1 MNKPVNKYIA
11 LAQQINEHFG
21 GKGDEHDVEY
31 LTRQIE
37 RLGKLAQQV
46 VESFDDRESENID
59 DMILQRIFSDALDAT
74 PKKVFENISTEND
87 DAIEKKLTKTEIGA
101 INFAIEGTDENG
113 QIVFDGKRIF
123 KRDDYDR
130 LSNTVISVRNRE
142 HLDVLIE
149 YVLKSAQTEARWI
162 PLSEVSKISENVVDL
177 GVTIDLNFLDVSK
190 VTDMSGLF
198 RDFDVSPHPEK
209 GWFCK
214 IHLDISKWNVS
225 NVTKMA
231 QMFDCK
237 NVDFG
242 DLSKWDRSRVTDC

>member
-31 LTRQIE
+31 LTQQIE
-37 RLGKLAQQV
+37 RSGKLAQQV
-46 VESFDDRESENID
+46 VESFDDRASENID

-87 DAIEKKLTKTEIGA
+87 DAIENKLTKTEIGA

-113 QIVFDGKRIF
+113 QIVFDGKKIF

-162 PLSEVSKISENVVDL
+162 PLSEVPKISENVVDF

-198 RDFDVSPHPEK
+198 KDFDVSPHPEK

-242 DLSKWDRSRVTDC
+242 DLSKWDRSKVTDC

>member
-1 MNKPVNKYIA
+1 MNKPVNKYTA

-21 GKGDEHDVEY
+21 GNGNEHDVEY
-31 LTRQIE
+31 LTQQIE

-46 VESFDDRESENID
+46 VESFDDRVSENID
-59 DMILQRIFSDALDAT
+59 DMILQRIFSDALDVN
-74 PKKVFENISTEND
+74 PEKESDEND
-87 DAIEKKLTKTEIGA
+87 NSVEKKLTKTEIGA
-101 INFAIEGTDENG
+101 INFAVEGSDENG

-130 LSNTVISVRNRE
+130 LRNTIISVRDRE

-149 YVLKSAQTEARWI
+149 YVLKNAQTEARWI
-162 PLSEVSKISENVVDL
+162 PLSEVPKISENVIDL

-198 RDFDVSPHPEK
+198 KDFDVSPHPEK

-214 IHLDISKWNVS
+214 IKIDVSKWNVS
-225 NVTKMA
+225 NVY
-231 QMFDCK
+231 
-237 NVDFG
+237 
-242 DLSKWDRSRVTDC
+242 

>member
-1 MNKPVNKYIA
+1 MNKPVNKYTA

-21 GKGDEHDVEY
+21 GIGDEHDVEY
-31 LTRQIE
+31 LTQQIE

-46 VESFDDRESENID
+46 VESFDDRVSENID
-59 DMILQRIFSDALDAT
+59 DMILQRIFSDALDVN
-74 PKKVFENISTEND
+74 PEKESDEND
-87 DAIEKKLTKTEIGA
+87 NSIEKKLTKTEIGA
-101 INFAIEGTDENG
+101 INFAVEGSDENG

-130 LSNTVISVRNRE
+130 LRNTIISVRDRE

-149 YVLKSAQTEARWI
+149 YVLKNAQTEARWI
-162 PLSEVSKISENVVDL
+162 PLSEVPKISENVIDL

-198 RDFDVSPHPEK
+198 KDFDVSPHPEK

-225 NVTKMA
+225 NVTKMSNL
-231 QMFDCK
+231 F
-237 NVDFG
+237 NSERVDLVG
-242 DLSKWDRSRVTDC
+242 LSRWDRSKVIDV

>member
-1 MNKPVNKYIA
+1 MNKPVDKYTA

-21 GKGDEHDVEY
+21 GIGDEHDVEY
-31 LTRQIE
+31 LTQQIE

-46 VESFDDRESENID
+46 VESFDDRVSENID
-59 DMILQRIFSDALDAT
+59 DMILQRIFSDALDVN
-74 PKKVFENISTEND
+74 PEKESDEND
-87 DAIEKKLTKTEIGA
+87 NSIEKKLTKTEIGA
-101 INFAIEGTDENG
+101 INFAVEGSDENG

-130 LSNTVISVRNRE
+130 LRNTIISVRDRE

-149 YVLKSAQTEARWI
+149 YVLKNAQTEARWI
-162 PLSEVSKISENVVDL
+162 PLSEVPKISENVIDL

-198 RDFDVSPHPEK
+198 KDFDVSPHPEK

-225 NVTKMA
+225 NVTKMSNL
-231 QMFDCK
+231 F
-237 NVDFG
+237 NSERVDLVG
-242 DLSKWDRSRVTDC
+242 LSRWDRSKVIDV

>member
-1 MNKPVNKYIA
+1 MNKPVNKYTA

-31 LTRQIE
+31 LTQQIE

-46 VESFDDRESENID
+46 VESFDDRVSENID
-59 DMILQRIFSDALDAT
+59 DMILQRIFSDALDVN
-74 PKKVFENISTEND
+74 PEKESDEND
-87 DAIEKKLTKTEIGA
+87 NSIEKKLTKTEIGA
-101 INFAIEGTDENG
+101 INFAVEGSDENG

-130 LSNTVISVRNRE
+130 LRNTIISVRDRE

-149 YVLKSAQTEARWI
+149 YVLKNAQMEARWI
-162 PLSEVSKISENVVDL
+162 PLSEVPKISENVIDL

-198 RDFDVSPHPEK
+198 KDFDVSPHPEK

-231 QMFDCK
+231 HMFDCK

-242 DLSKWDRSRVTDC
+242 DLSKWDRSKVTDC

>member
-31 LTRQIE
+31 LTQQIE

-46 VESFDDRESENID
+46 VESFDDRASENID

-87 DAIEKKLTKTEIGA
+87 DVIEKKLTKMEIGA

-130 LSNTVISVRNRE
+130 LSKTVISVRNRE

-162 PLSEVSKISENVVDL
+162 PLSEVPKISENVVDF

-198 RDFDVSPHPEK
+198 KDFDVSPHPEK

-242 DLSKWDRSRVTDC
+242 DLSKWDRSKVTDC

>member
-1 MNKPVNKYIA
+1 MNKPVNKYTA

-21 GKGDEHDVEY
+21 GNGDEHDVEY
-31 LTRQIE
+31 LTQQIE

-46 VESFDDRESENID
+46 VESFDDRGSENID

-162 PLSEVSKISENVVDL
+162 LLSEVPKISENVVDL

-198 RDFDVSPHPEK
+198 KDFDVSPHPEK

-225 NVTKMA
+225 NVTKMS